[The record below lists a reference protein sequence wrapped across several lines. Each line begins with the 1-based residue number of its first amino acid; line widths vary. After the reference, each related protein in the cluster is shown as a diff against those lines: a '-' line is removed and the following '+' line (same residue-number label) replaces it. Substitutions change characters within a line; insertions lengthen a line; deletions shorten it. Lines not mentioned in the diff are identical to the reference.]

1 MTKIMDLHCDTI
13 SRIRSRRNEG
23 HICGLQDNRFH
34 VDLKRMKEAG
44 YSLQT
49 FALFTDAAE
58 EESPFFASM
67 ELLDIFREEMKK
79 NDDWIRQVITYEDL
93 EKNEAEGKLSALLSV
108 EDGGVSMGLPDILEE
123 YRKAGVR
130 LMTLTWNH
138 ENVLAYPNKV
148 GGHPK
153 NGRNNWP
160 DERGLK
166 QKGFETLEKMEELG
180 IILDVSHLSDG
191 GFFDAARVSKKP
203 FIASH
208 SNARAVSSHV
218 RNLTDDMIRVIAERG
233 GLIGLNFCTPFL
245 REGWKPES
253 LPAGGTME
261 EMLAQLRYLIQV
273 GGEDCIA
280 LGSDFDGIEETPEE
294 IPSCLA
300 MPRLA
305 EAMEQN
311 GFTHTEVEK
320 VFSENVRRFLKEN
333 L

>member
-1 MTKIMDLHCDTI
+1 
-13 SRIRSRRNEG
+13 
-23 HICGLQDNRFH
+23 
-34 VDLKRMKEAG
+34 MKEAG

-79 NDDWIRQVITYEDL
+79 NEDWIRQVITYEDL

-166 QKGFETLEKMEELG
+166 QKGFEALEKMEELG

-191 GFFDAARVSKKP
+191 GFFDAAKVSKKP

-245 REGWKPES
+245 REGWKPGS